1 MQLNRKHRQ
10 KQKPKKNKKQKSKY
24 GVQTDKSRKYYRQN
38 RRRAVLEL
46 EILKNNH
53 REKLWERPW
62 VPLPRKLRFVDDL
75 GIDSLDFFQ
84 IFIDLE
90 ETYDIHIDQ
99 QEAEEIVT
107 IGDAVETLR
116 RATKGKRNG
125 K

>member
-1 MQLNRKHRQ
+1 M
-10 KQKPKKNKKQKSKY
+10 
-24 GVQTDKSRKYYRQN
+24 
-38 RRRAVLEL
+38 EF
-46 EILKNNH
+46 
-53 REKLWERPW
+53 EKLQKIIAEVMNVSEEEIRPETT
-62 VPLPRKLRFVDDL
+62 FVDDL

-84 IFIDLE
+84 ILIDLE